1 MSAVVAAA
9 AATAKEEGAQAER
22 PGVEAFVTVFDTLH
36 CFWTAPP
43 AKIIY

>member
-22 PGVEAFVTVFDTLH
+22 PGVEAFVTVFDTLTLLLD
-36 CFWTAPP
+36 CATG
-43 AKIIY
+43 